1 MDNNSPALHYQAVP
15 WSLSTWWEESP
26 SSSNTLISRAPLPDT
41 RCEQCEAAMNSKPR
55 YLYPKAVL
63 RVARASPDT
72 CWQCRILLALAER
85 RLGRLLGIDEVL
97 EVVCAWDNRH
107 KIIILY
113 LGTGGGEENRLVS
126 ISSLNGECRCLR

>member
-1 MDNNSPALHYQAVP
+1 
-15 WSLSTWWEESP
+15 
-26 SSSNTLISRAPLPDT
+26 
-41 RCEQCEAAMNSKPR
+41 MNSKPR
-55 YLYPKAVL
+55 HLYPRAVL

-97 EVVCAWDNRH
+97 EVVCALNNRH

-113 LGTGGGEENRLVS
+113 LGTGGGEQNRLVS